1 MAVSGFICSLVGLV
15 LLLFWPISIPAEVV
29 GLILS
34 AVGLQKSKE
43 RNGSGKGLAIAGIVL
58 SSIGLAIVLIIFLF
72 FASLLI
78 GGAVASN
85 N

>member
-1 MAVSGFICSLVGLV
+1 MAVSGFICSLIGLV
-15 LLLFWPISIPAEVV
+15 LLLLWPISIPAEVV

-34 AVGLQKSKE
+34 AVGLKKSKE

-78 GGAVASN
+78 VGVAASN